1 MSGTG
6 KTLAAEVLGNT
17 LRLDVYRIDLSAV
30 QMKHIKQA
38 AIQECLKMECPMG
51 QGELQGW

>member
-1 MSGTG
+1 
-6 KTLAAEVLGNT
+6 
-17 LRLDVYRIDLSAV
+17 LDVYRIDLSAV

-38 AIQECLKMECPMG
+38 AIQECLKMERPMG